1 VEESGSTEVT
11 ASAVISFIEQLE
23 DDSSKFY
30 NKLAERFAENRE
42 TFQEF
47 ANQSEKN
54 KKLAVRTYRETIS
67 DALEAC
73 FSFKG
78 LNFDIYLFDLFFSE
92 KNSFHDVLKTALEFE
107 EEAIKFYVDVANCS
121 GALLA
126 TIPRAFKRIGKIRE
140 KRKQKLLTLSTKS

>member
-54 KKLAVRTYRETIS
+54 KKLAVRNLIFTYS
-67 DALEAC
+67 
-73 FSFKG
+73 
-78 LNFDIYLFDLFFSE
+78 IYFFQ
-92 KNSFHDVLKTALEFE
+92 K
-107 EEAIKFYVDVANCS
+107 
-121 GALLA
+121 
-126 TIPRAFKRIGKIRE
+126 KIV
-140 KRKQKLLTLSTKS
+140 SMMF